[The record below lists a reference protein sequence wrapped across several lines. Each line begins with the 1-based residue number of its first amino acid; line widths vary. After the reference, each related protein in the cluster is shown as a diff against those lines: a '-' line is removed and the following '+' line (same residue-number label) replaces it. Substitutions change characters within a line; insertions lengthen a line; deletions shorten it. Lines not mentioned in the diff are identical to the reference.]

1 MVSVYMITI
10 KISITFPYSSNE
22 HSQNEIKKLF
32 YNNIKY
38 SGMNFALLEHWEL
51 EVIDKNS

>member
-38 SGMNFALLEHWEL
+38 SGMNFALLEH
-51 EVIDKNS
+51 